1 MPEPPDRVTP
11 VIQEHA
17 AEGGDPGEEFDAT
30 NILNDAA
37 DVQEDALEAA
47 GVYLQ
52 DATYRDEQVLLW
64 REGDNMQFKDVNN
77 PSPGVSLSDLLGGGF
92 DINKVLV
99 DDVTGAVLTD
109 DILGNV
115 LVNQ

>member
-1 MPEPPDRVTP
+1 
-11 VIQEHA
+11 
-17 AEGGDPGEEFDAT
+17 
-30 NILNDAA
+30 
-37 DVQEDALEAA
+37 
-47 GVYLQ
+47 
-52 DATYRDEQVLLW
+52 
-64 REGDNMQFKDVNN
+64 MQFKDVNN